1 MEDINESEER
11 RLSQHHYSH
20 SQPNPA
26 LRMPPA
32 DAASLHNYP
41 PPPPGTTMQYSSTA
55 GWHPPPSP
63 YESHDQRP
71 PPQDLSNPHPNAP
84 HPYAPPSREQS
95 VYGPDPSYSRAGS
108 ISAPNRSPNDG
119 HHPHFQAVNGNL
131 HESQFQHPPGGAD
144 FRPRPGYGP
153 PENPPNGTQT
163 PSLHVMTGHEVM
175 SGHPQ
180 PLPPSHYGHPQSA
193 GPHPSPVYPPDYYG
207 QHQMGP
213 YGAGQRRK
221 PVRAAQACDSCRQRK
236 AKCDEGRPEC
246 QHCKDNNLKCFYRD
260 VPLQKQ
266 DKQAQAMTEKL
277 DTMSENINRMLQ
289 IQEEQARQLN
299 MLQSL
304 LPVDKKPGHHAV
316 QHEPVDAAGRTP
328 PVKDEPGNSFQSTP
342 KQISS
347 SAPNQ
352 YHENKSDPYT
362 SDEFALPVKH
372 TTAAQ
377 NLFSWPSVRILM
389 PKDRPEDYTESY
401 VMDLESK
408 RGLLRLYGCGE
419 GEDKN
424 DGGAGAPSPANSSD
438 SSRNEDEQ
446 SGASPRGG
454 VWGTGQL
461 PARSPGPDPQGRD
474 HAGGVSANGG
484 LILDADLVD
493 TFVHSY
499 LANIHILHP
508 FLEIKVLQDMVTR
521 FKRRYSW
528 GYFPPQHRGL
538 STGKRKRAA
547 EESPGPPS
555 DGSSH
560 NRSYYS
566 GSTGVAEVEHSIT
579 NAIILLVLALGKICA
594 HKAPLPGPMSDTS
607 IPTSNP
613 YPTFSELS
621 TSASAPNSPS
631 VHLGVKMGAPG
642 SAISGPTDP
651 RGKNMDVIPGLA
663 YYAVA
668 ADILGELPGGGDVS
682 HIQANLLA
690 GLYMGQL
697 ARIVPSHFYISN
709 ACKACQVLIESSE
722 YKSQTIKPA
731 RKNLIKFAFWTCLQ
745 LESDIL
751 AEVLLPPSGITRYEA
766 RMIFEMPNGVTLEPN
781 PDEANPSP
789 LTSHPNI
796 FRILRFYSTQ
806 IQLRRTLNDIH
817 SNLYKDKDKEMPYDQ
832 KPPLKIIENLNI
844 NLETW
849 RSTLGDWNWND
860 LDHLSPDINVARMR
874 AKYYGAKYIIH
885 RPALRYLLAS
895 RTGFGSGSSSTP
907 GSRPSESP
915 VVGPSY
921 KTQHPSPVVQN
932 SQSGTYVAR
941 RPTEMAPPNQ
951 SSFDKDVQAA
961 AEACVMAAMRSTTVF
976 DHVPQRI
983 IITNIFGTAHA

>member
-1 MEDINESEER
+1 M
-11 RLSQHHYSH
+11 
-20 SQPNPA
+20 
-26 LRMPPA
+26 
-32 DAASLHNYP
+32 
-41 PPPPGTTMQYSSTA
+41 
-55 GWHPPPSP
+55 
-63 YESHDQRP
+63 
-71 PPQDLSNPHPNAP
+71 
-84 HPYAPPSREQS
+84 
-95 VYGPDPSYSRAGS
+95 YGPDPSYSRAGS

-119 HHPHFQAVNGNL
+119 QVPHFQPVNGNVPDSHYPNPHGGPGFGPRPSYGL
-131 HESQFQHPPGGAD
+131 AEHPPHGA
-144 FRPRPGYGP
+144 
-153 PENPPNGTQT
+153 QT
-163 PSLHVMTGHEVM
+163 PGLHLVTAHEAM
-175 SGHPQ
+175 SAHPQ
-180 PLPPSHYGHPQSA
+180 SLPPSHYGHPPSA

-266 DKQAQAMTEKL
+266 DKQAQAVTEKL
-277 DTMSENINRMLQ
+277 DTMSDNINRMLQ
-289 IQEEQARQLN
+289 IQEEQARQLG

-304 LPVDKKPGHHAV
+304 LPADTKPHYDPLDMAGH
-316 QHEPVDAAGRTP
+316 TP
-328 PVKDEPGNSFQSTP
+328 PVKDEPSSGFHSTP
-342 KQISS
+342 KQISAAGPS
-347 SAPNQ
+347 Q
-352 YHENKSDPYT
+352 YHENKTDPYT
-362 SDEFALPVKH
+362 TDEFALPVKH

-377 NLFSWPSVRILM
+377 NLFSWPSVRLLM

-438 SSRNEDEQ
+438 SGSRGDDEQ
-446 SGASPRGG
+446 ATASPRGG
-454 VWGTGQL
+454 VWGSGQL
-461 PARSPGPDPQGRD
+461 PARSPGPDPPGRE
-474 HAGGVSANGG
+474 HAGGVSATGG

-493 TFVHSY
+493 TYVHSY

-528 GYFPPQHRGL
+528 GYFPLQHRGFC
-538 STGKRKRAA
+538 TGKRKRAA
-547 EESPGPPS
+547 EDSPGPPS
-555 DGSSH
+555 DGSSV

-566 GSTGVAEVEHSIT
+566 SSAGVAEIEHSIT

-594 HKAPLPGPMSDTS
+594 NKAPLPGPMSDSS

-621 TSASAPNSPS
+621 TSASAPNSPNI
-631 VHLGVKMGAPG
+631 HLGVKIGAPH
-642 SAISGPTDP
+642 SVLFGPGDP

-697 ARIVPSHFYISN
+697 ARIIPSHFYISN

-722 YKSQTIKPA
+722 YKSQTIKPS

-766 RMIFEMPNGVTLEPN
+766 KMIAEMPNGVTLEPN
-781 PDEANPSP
+781 PDEANPYP
-789 LTSHPNI
+789 HTSTPNI

-817 SNLYKDKDKEMPYDQ
+817 SNLYKDKDKELPYDQ
-832 KPPLKIIENLNI
+832 KPPLKVIESLNV
-844 NLETW
+844 NLEAW
-849 RSTLGDWNWND
+849 RSSLGDWNWND
-860 LDHLSPDINVARMR
+860 REHKSTDINVARMR
-874 AKYYGAKYIIH
+874 GKYYGAKYIIH
-885 RPALRYLLAS
+885 RPALRYLLAL
-895 RTGFGSGSSSTP
+895 RAGFASGSSSTP

-915 VVGPSY
+915 VVAPSY
-921 KTQHPSPVVQN
+921 RSQQPSPALQH
-932 SQSGTYVAR
+932 SQASGFVGR
-941 RPTEMAPPNQ
+941 RPTEMAPPHQ
-951 SSFDKDVQAA
+951 SSFEKEVQAA
-961 AEACVMAAMRSTTVF
+961 AEACVAAAMRSTTVF
-976 DHVPQRI
+976 DSVPERI